1 MDDQISTD
9 FHKIPQNNLL
19 LFQSKSGTYEE
30 IANDVIFGLIN
41 SSNETKKTVTNNE
54 IKNTTSSPE
63 KSAKK
68 PKSSKLSRR
77 NTKSQILL

>member
-1 MDDQISTD
+1 MDDQYSTD
-9 FHKIPQNNLL
+9 FHNIPQNNLL

>member
-1 MDDQISTD
+1 MDEENSTD
-9 FHKIPQNNLL
+9 YHKIPQNNL

-54 IKNTTSSPE
+54 IKNTITSPE